1 MERMIIID
9 GNSLLFRAYFATAYP
24 GQTIMRTK
32 EGIPTNA
39 IFAFSNMMSKIIS
52 ALDGDEHILVAFD
65 TGKKTFRHTEM
76 ESYKANRKPTPED
89 LIVQMP
95 IARDFLKALGVF
107 TFELEGFEGDDVAGT
122 AAEVA
127 SKLNYDVAIFTSDR
141 DFLQLISDNVK
152 INILKKGLSD
162 IAVMNEAAL
171 MVEYGLKP
179 SQIPDYKGL
188 CGDASDN
195 IPGIPGVGDKT
206 ATKLIQEYGTLDNV
220 IANAA
225 NLSGKLGQK
234 IAENQELGRLSR
246 HLALIRRDI
255 DLPFNIED
263 TFYRGYDFNEIND
276 FCQKYELRAFMRY
289 LTPKYKINS
298 SFNANAESET
308 ITSTHNVVLG
318 NKIGIALDMENA
330 NYHRASVFGIS
341 LYNGTHNYYITI
353 EDAKKD
359 TDLLAMLHSPDI
371 RKYCF
376 DFKAIKCALHTYG
389 IDIQGLYFDVLLA
402 SYILDSSLSNSPD
415 AVFGF
420 FGIDIVAAEDTGVS
434 LLDEGNRHKAA
445 QMAYQSLAV
454 YPKAV
459 EEMKNIFSLDLF
471 RDIEIPL
478 ADVLA
483 KMEIEGFPLNRKTLE
498 EIGFEYR
505 IKLLALNNEIY
516 ELAGEKFN
524 IASPKQVGVILYEK
538 LGLPGNKKGSTSV
551 DALKGLSGRHPIVDK
566 ILEHR
571 KYSKLISTYIDGLVV
586 HICED
591 GKIHAIFNQALTTT
605 GRLSSSEPNLQ
616 NISIRDEEGKLIRKA
631 FYYDDPKMNILSFDY
646 SQIELRVLA
655 SLSNCQNL
663 IEVFNNDQDIHTET
677 ARRIFHIEGAVTSAQ
692 RRKAKTVNFGVVYG
706 ISDWGLAEQLDI
718 APSEAKVII
727 NTFYSAYPEI
737 RQYFQKIVED
747 AEKDGFVS
755 TLLGRRR
762 YLRELHDGNYQTR
775 EFAKRAAINAPI
787 QGTAA
792 DLIKLA
798 MIKVDRFLQD
808 HNYQTKLVLQIHDEL
823 LFQVPDDEIEKVFP
837 AIKEIMETAL
847 KLNVKLKV
855 DGGYAKNWHE
865 TK

>member
-1 MERMIIID
+1 ID

-32 EGIPTNA
+32 EGVPTNA
-39 IFAFSNMMSKIIS
+39 LFAFSNMMSKIIT

-76 ESYKANRKPTPED
+76 ESYKANRKATPED

-95 IARDFLKALGVF
+95 LARDFLKALGIF
-107 TFELEGFEGDDVAGT
+107 TFEMDGFEGDDVAGT
-122 AAEVA
+122 AADVA
-127 SKLNYDVAIFTSDR
+127 AKAGYDVAIYTSDR
-141 DFLQLISDNVK
+141 DFLQLIGDKVK
-152 INILKKGLSD
+152 VNILKKGLSD

-171 MVEYGLKP
+171 MEQYGLKP
-179 SQIPDYKGL
+179 SQIPEYKGL

-206 ATKLIQEYGTLDNV
+206 ATKLIQEYGTLENV

-225 NLSGKLGQK
+225 SINGKLGQK

-263 TFYRGYDFNEIND
+263 TLYRGYDFNEIND
-276 FCQKYELRAFMRY
+276 FCQKYELRMFLRY

-298 SFNANAESET
+298 SFDANADSET
-308 ITSTHNVVLG
+308 ITSIHDLVLG

-330 NYHRASVFGIS
+330 NYHRAKVFGIAI
-341 LYNGTHNYYITI
+341 YTGKNNYYITI
-353 EDAKKD
+353 DDVKKD
-359 TDLLAMLHSPDI
+359 ADLLAFLHSSDI

-420 FGIDIVAAEDTGVS
+420 FGIDIVAPEDTGIS

-445 QMAYQSLAV
+445 QIAYQSLAI
-454 YPKAV
+454 YSKAMD
-459 EEMKNIFSLDLF
+459 EIKKIASLDLF

-498 EIGFEYR
+498 EIGAEYR
-505 IKLLALNNEIY
+505 IKLAALTEEIY
-516 ELAGEKFN
+516 AIAGEKFN

-551 DALKGLSGRHPIVDK
+551 DALKGLSGMHPIIDK
-566 ILEHR
+566 ILDHR

-631 FYYDDPKMNILSFDY
+631 FYYDDPKLNILSFDY

-655 SLSNCQNL
+655 SLSHCQNL
-663 IEVFNNDQDIHTET
+663 IEVFNHDEDIHSET
-677 ARRIFHIEGAVTSAQ
+677 ARRIFHLDGEVTGAQ
-692 RRKAKTVNFGVVYG
+692 RRKAKTVN
-706 ISDWGLAEQLDI
+706 
-718 APSEAKVII
+718 
-727 NTFYSAYPEI
+727 
-737 RQYFQKIVED
+737 
-747 AEKDGFVS
+747 
-755 TLLGRRR
+755 
-762 YLRELHDGNYQTR
+762 
-775 EFAKRAAINAPI
+775 
-787 QGTAA
+787 
-792 DLIKLA
+792 
-798 MIKVDRFLQD
+798 
-808 HNYQTKLVLQIHDEL
+808 
-823 LFQVPDDEIEKVFP
+823 
-837 AIKEIMETAL
+837 
-847 KLNVKLKV
+847 
-855 DGGYAKNWHE
+855 
-865 TK
+865 